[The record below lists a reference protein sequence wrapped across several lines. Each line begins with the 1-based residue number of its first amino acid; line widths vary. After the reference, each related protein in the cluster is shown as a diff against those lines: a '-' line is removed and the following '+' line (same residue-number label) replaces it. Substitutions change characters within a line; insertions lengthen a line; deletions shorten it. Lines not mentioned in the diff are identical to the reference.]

1 MRKYYVHYYRDFGNA
16 YNLYWT
22 DGPEG
27 EAALPDGAERISR
40 KRAFELAR
48 DERERRKYNPS
59 FGWYADSYIYPP
71 ESSYDEHA
79 FSFYGVPFRVTDS
92 YIAERF

>member
-1 MRKYYVHYYRDFGNA
+1 MRKYYVHYYRDFGNT

-22 DGPEG
+22 DGLES

-48 DERERRKYNPS
+48 RERDARKYDPAFS
-59 FGWYADSYIYPP
+59 GYADSYIYSPLYSA
-71 ESSYDEHA
+71 EAHE
-79 FSFYGVPFRVTDS
+79 FYGQPFYVTDG
-92 YIAERF
+92 YIVELF